1 MNNEQTEFRGNKQLK
16 APNVSEFV
24 DASTFNE
31 RLEEIKKIS
40 DDIAYFAENYFYII
54 SLDNGKSLIKLYPK
68 QAELIKTMANERRT
82 ICVAARQCGKC
93 LCADAQISV
102 RNKKT
107 KEIEQITI
115 GEFFKRIKNR

>member
-31 RLEEIKKIS
+31 RLAEIKKIS
-40 DDIAYFAENYFYII
+40 DDIVYFAENYYYII

-68 QAELIKTMANERRT
+68 QAELIKTMTSERRVVT
-82 ICVAARQCGKC
+82 LASRQCGKC
-93 LCADAQISV
+93 VCTDAQISV

-115 GEFFKRIKNR
+115 GEFFKHIKNR